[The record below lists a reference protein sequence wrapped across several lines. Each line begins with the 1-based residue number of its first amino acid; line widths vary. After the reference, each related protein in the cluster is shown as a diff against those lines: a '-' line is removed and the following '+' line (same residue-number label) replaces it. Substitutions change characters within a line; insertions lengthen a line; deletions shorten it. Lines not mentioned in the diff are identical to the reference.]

1 VNQAH
6 AKLPLVVAV
15 GEPMAGESG
24 DPQIAAGWAD
34 NLSVLL
40 II

>member
-15 GEPMAGESG
+15 DKPIAGESG
-24 DPQIAAGWAD
+24 DPQIAPRWAD